1 LKSSTREGFAA
12 LGKTEN
18 PSYEGSGSAMKPG
31 SEMHLVPVDVRA
43 GSSEMMSIQGVQ
55 MLVASSANE
64 RKGGWG
70 EGKEGGQKGKPGEGI
85 GTKGMRQ

>member
-1 LKSSTREGFAA
+1 LKSSTKEGFVA

-43 GSSEMMSIQGVQ
+43 SSSEMMSIRGVQ
-55 MLVASSANE
+55 MLVASSAKGS
-64 RKGGWG
+64 KGGWG
-70 EGKEGGQKGKPGEGI
+70 EGKERGQKGKPGEGI
-85 GTKGMRQ
+85 GTKGMQQ